1 MMSQK
6 LFRWMH
12 RIALA
17 AMMFASLAPSVSHAL
32 AGQGSKAS
40 FMQEICGKG
49 GKKLFIQVVTTQGKQ
64 IQTSLDIKPDQQ
76 SKSISQ
82 HMAHCPFCHA
92 GAADI
97 DLPVP
102 NPAFVLYLQAVADTQ
117 ASDYL
122 APFTSRS
129 VQTAH
134 LTRAPPALL

>member
-1 MMSQK
+1 MLPQK

-12 RIALA
+12 RIALV

-32 AGQGSKAS
+32 AGQGSQAS

-49 GKKLFIQVVTTQGKQ
+49 GQKLFIQVVTTQGKQ
-64 IQTSLDIKPDQQ
+64 IQTSFDIKPDQQ

-82 HMAHCPFCHA
+82 HMTHCPFCSA
-92 GAADI
+92 GVADMDMPI
-97 DLPVP
+97 P
-102 NPAFVLYLQAVADTQ
+102 NPAYALYLEAIADAQ
-117 ASDYL
+117 VVDYS
-122 APFTSRS
+122 APFTSHT